1 MFVIER
7 NEQPQG
13 HPIFRA
19 YYYIYE
25 NGALTDP
32 QMESPRKYID
42 EEYKNYLKMAGEHR
56 ESNNFLFVTQ
66 LKERENE
73 KGEMEPELK
82 ESNRHGDIFNCDR
95 KQLESLE
102 EGLLWDCID
111 VSLKTY
117 LSLLYLKSDEIKITL
132 VIGDYKPQEISN
144 DEILKRIDQLLKS
157 ERLLDL

>member
-1 MFVIER
+1 M
-7 NEQPQG
+7 
-13 HPIFRA
+13 
-19 YYYIYE
+19 
-25 NGALTDP
+25 
-32 QMESPRKYID
+32 
-42 EEYKNYLKMAGEHR
+42 
-56 ESNNFLFVTQ
+56 TQ

>member
-1 MFVIER
+1 
-7 NEQPQG
+7 
-13 HPIFRA
+13 
-19 YYYIYE
+19 
-25 NGALTDP
+25 
-32 QMESPRKYID
+32 MESPRKYID